1 MSLVKSS
8 ALPLV
13 LAIACSAVAAAPP
26 PQPQSPDRPALAGLE
41 VGQLKVLYLECAARS
56 EVERMHLGDVMRCSL
71 VHEELMQRGF
81 DGSFARLLAW
91 WQAQKSALANATDAV
106 HEPLPTP

>member
-1 MSLVKSS
+1 MSFVKSS

-13 LAIACSAVAAAPP
+13 LAIACNAMAATPAP
-26 PQPQSPDRPALAGLE
+26 QLQSPERLALAGLD

-56 EVERMHLGDVMRCSL
+56 EVERMDLGDVIRCSF

-81 DGSFARLLAW
+81 DGSFTRLLAW
-91 WQAQKSALANATDAV
+91 WQAHKTAVTDAV
-106 HEPLPTP
+106 HEPVPTP